1 MSTAGRVEI
10 RNLSWDKTGGTEMS
24 QAIGITAGDVRL
36 EAELNDGSTAKS
48 IAEALPIKARGNR
61 WGEEIYFAIPVEAE
75 LEAGARDVLEAGE
88 LGYWPSG
95 NAFCIFFGP
104 TPASR
109 GDEIRAASAVNII
122 GKVKGDL
129 SELPSVPDGAAVSIE
144 AA

>member
-1 MSTAGRVEI
+1 M
-10 RNLSWDKTGGTEMS
+10 TG
-24 QAIGITAGDVRL
+24 IKITAGGL
-36 EAELNDGSTAKS
+36 EFEAELNDSPTAGA
-48 IAEALPIKARGNR
+48 IALALPVSARANL
-61 WGEEIYFAIPVEAE
+61 WGEEIYFRIPLKHG

-109 GDEIRAASAVNII
+109 GGEIRAASAVNII
-122 GKVKGDL
+122 GRINGEL
-129 SELPSVPDGAAVSIE
+129 SSLREVPDGAEVTIE